1 MYVQVA
7 ERSGYAHQQR
17 GDGEGHQNH
26 GRPLWQ
32 ACRPVSITGGAL
44 HSFIHSFIHSLH
56 AFQSAD
62 QVRCSRHSLAALQ
75 PLEMSECKIATR
87 ACGA

>member
-1 MYVQVA
+1 MHVQVA
-7 ERSGYAHQQR
+7 KRSGYAHQQR

-32 ACRPVSITGGAL
+32 ACRPVSITGA
-44 HSFIHSFIHSLH
+44 
-56 AFQSAD
+56 
-62 QVRCSRHSLAALQ
+62 
-75 PLEMSECKIATR
+75 PLEMSERKIATR